1 MLGDDDDDDDAAG
14 EVVAKWAAVDEMVD
28 GAEDAVADVD
38 RGALIFAGSSV
49 EADFTPE
56 FVVAVDAAAI
66 DAVDDVVVVV
76 VIVEVFDDFDVA
88 VVVIITE

>member
-1 MLGDDDDDDDAAG
+1 MLGDDDDDDDAAE

-56 FVVAVDAAAI
+56 FVVAVEATAI
-66 DAVDDVVVVV
+66 DAADVVVV
-76 VIVEVFDDFDVA
+76 VIVEVFDDFDVD
-88 VVVIITE
+88 VITE